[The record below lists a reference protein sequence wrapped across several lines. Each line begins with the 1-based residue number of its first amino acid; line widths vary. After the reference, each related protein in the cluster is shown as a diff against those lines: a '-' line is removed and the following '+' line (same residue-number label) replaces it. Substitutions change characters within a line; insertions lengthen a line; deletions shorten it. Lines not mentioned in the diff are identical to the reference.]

1 MKSGRCCFLC
11 AVSRN
16 SLLSVRFNS
25 EIWNK
30 TRFFPGEKEKLA
42 SHAIAP
48 MKSVEENTKPKQA
61 YLGARFVPFLKNFN
75 LDCNW
80 QKLKYQP

>member
-25 EIWNK
+25 EIWIK
-30 TRFFPGEKEKLA
+30 TRYFPGEKEKLA
-42 SHAIAP
+42 SHAITP
-48 MKSVEENTKPKQA
+48 MKSVEENTKLTQA
-61 YLGARFVPFLKNFN
+61 YLGALFVLFLENFN
-75 LDCNW
+75 LNCNLP
-80 QKLKYQP
+80 K